1 MDSDLIHLH
10 LLRFEKLHLE
20 MVGPIDK
27 WEEIDYVYDMDLLA
41 SSLAAQLLR

>member
-1 MDSDLIHLH
+1 
-10 LLRFEKLHLE
+10 

-41 SSLAAQLLR
+41 SSLAAQLGLSLNVRI